1 MLPSLPP
8 AQVAQPTP
16 PRPAINTVCP
26 VLGEPVDADSP
37 TVAVRGRTYRVCCA
51 PCKADLQAKPDTY
64 LRPDGTPRNQ
74 ALEAA
79 AKPAPPPPAPPSVPR
94 EQAPAYLPPP
104 VAALLGPQAR
114 DKNGQGPL
122 QVWIAPAF
130 DRTQGLASASLFY
143 LPQPLVPEVL
153 TAWQE
158 LTTPRLR
165 PGSAYRMEAA
175 VTWMEAARKVK
186 ASGMS
191 FYRMGTLCV
200 EGLVKDGLGNPVAAF
215 RTETLFSPEQKRMT
229 PGPKAVEAILK
240 RIGAELALP

>member
-1 MLPSLPP
+1 MLPILLPP
-8 AQVAQPTP
+8 AHLASQPVP
-16 PRPAINTVCP
+16 PLPATNTLCP

-37 TVAVRGRTYRVCCA
+37 TVVVRGRTYRVCCA
-51 PCKADLQAKPDTY
+51 PCKADLRAKPGTY
-64 LRPDGTPRNQ
+64 LHPDGTPRNQ

-79 AKPAPPPPAPPSVPR
+79 AKPAPPPPAPGAVPR
-94 EQAPAYLPPP
+94 GQAPAFLPPA
-104 VAALLGPQAR
+104 VAALLGAPVR
-114 DKNGQGPL
+114 DGHGPH
-122 QVWIAPAF
+122 QVWIAPGF

-158 LTTPRLR
+158 LTAPRLK
-165 PGSAYRMEAA
+165 PASPYRMEAA
-175 VTWMEAARKVK
+175 VTWTEPCQKVK

-191 FYRMGTLCV
+191 FFRMGTLCV
-200 EGLVKDGLGNPVAAF
+200 EGLVKDGSGNPVAAF

-240 RIGAELALP
+240 GIASQLALP